1 MQHAL
6 SHTPLHPNLVERN
19 CKLCETKSRIACSE
33 HVGRMGDNITQG
45 SEDTEVKTRLEDQ
58 WMGGR
63 HHNENETGR
72 VSLRWIN
79 LAEDRNM
86 WCALVTMVMKRRVP

>member
-1 MQHAL
+1 
-6 SHTPLHPNLVERN
+6 
-19 CKLCETKSRIACSE
+19 
-33 HVGRMGDNITQG
+33 MGDNITQG